1 MAADRALEVL
11 DGGLLTLIQD
21 LGRVGLAS
29 IGVGPS
35 GAADRGAFRLG
46 ARLLAQSYTAAALE
60 VTFGGLSVRARGDL
74 QVALTGA
81 QAPAAVDGRAVG
93 YFGPFMVADGQILTL
108 GTPQLG
114 LRSYLS
120 VRGGIAVA
128 PVLGS
133 RSTDTLSGLGPPPV
147 RAGDVLP
154 VGPPPKAFPNQ
165 DLVPVPARS
174 AETLVLYALRGP
186 RDDWLS
192 EIAALAETTWTVS
205 DHSDRV
211 GIRLS
216 GEPLRRED
224 SRQGQELSSEGVVCG
239 SIQVPPGGQPVIFL
253 ADHPVT
259 GGYPVVAVLL
269 DDDIDRAAQAVP
281 GQQVRIVLVA
291 DRP

>member
-174 AETLVLYALRGP
+174 AETLVLNALRGP

>member
-1 MAADRALEVL
+1 VADRALEVL
-11 DGGLLTLIQD
+11 DPGPLTLIQD

-60 VTFGGLSVRARGDL
+60 VTFGGLSIRARGDL

-93 YFGPFMVADGQILTL
+93 YFGPFVVADGQVLTL
-108 GTPQLG
+108 GNPQVG

-128 PVLGS
+128 SVLGS
-133 RSTDTLSGLGPPPV
+133 RATDTLSALGPPPV

-154 VGPPPKAFPNQ
+154 VGPPPTAFPNQ
-165 DLVPVPARS
+165 DLVPAPSLS
-174 AETLVLYALRGP
+174 ADTLVLHALRGP

-192 EIAALAETTWTVS
+192 EIAALAETMWTVS
-205 DHSDRV
+205 DQIDRV

-216 GEPLRRED
+216 GEPLRREG
-224 SRQGQELSSEGVVCG
+224 SRQGQELSSEGVVSG
-239 SIQVPPGGQPVIFL
+239 SIQVPSGGQPVIFL
-253 ADHPVT
+253 ADRPVT

-291 DRP
+291 DHP

>member
-192 EIAALAETTWTVS
+192 EIAALAETRWTVS

-216 GEPLRRED
+216 GEPLRREE